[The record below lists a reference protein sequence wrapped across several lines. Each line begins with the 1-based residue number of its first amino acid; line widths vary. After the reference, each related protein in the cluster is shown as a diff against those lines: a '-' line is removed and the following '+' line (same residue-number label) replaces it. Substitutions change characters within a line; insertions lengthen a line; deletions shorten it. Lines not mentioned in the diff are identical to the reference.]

1 MIRVEEDI
9 IETLPDGRQRLI
21 VPKGAVLTEAQ
32 AERLGLRKQQPPQPS
47 ETKEKDE
54 KKRK

>member
-9 IETLPDGRQRLI
+9 IETLPDGRQRII